1 LVVLMRKAAKIV
13 IGATAV
19 GVFFLLLKRVIEK
32 QGRQIDT
39 EAIEKDLGKSVV
51 PGREYNE

>member
-1 LVVLMRKAAKIV
+1 MRKAAKIL